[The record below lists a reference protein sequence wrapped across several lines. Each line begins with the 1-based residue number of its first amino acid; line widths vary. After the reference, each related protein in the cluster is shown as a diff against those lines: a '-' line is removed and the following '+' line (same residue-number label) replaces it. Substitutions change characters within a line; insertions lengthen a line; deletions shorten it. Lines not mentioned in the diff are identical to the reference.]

1 MLFFSVAC
9 GIVTTALPYIV
20 YNFGLSRMENGQ
32 AAIIASIEPV
42 VATLL
47 GFFVFHEVLTPG
59 NVLGIGLVLSAIVL
73 SNL

>member
-1 MLFFSVAC
+1 
-9 GIVTTALPYIV
+9 
-20 YNFGLSRMENGQ
+20 MENGQ

-47 GFFVFHEVLTPG
+47 GFFVFHEALTPG
-59 NVLGIGLVLSAIVL
+59 NILGIGLVLSAIVL

>member
-1 MLFFSVAC
+1 
-9 GIVTTALPYIV
+9 
-20 YNFGLSRMENGQ
+20 MENGQ

>member
-1 MLFFSVAC
+1 
-9 GIVTTALPYIV
+9 
-20 YNFGLSRMENGQ
+20 MENGQ
-32 AAIIASIEPV
+32 AAIIASIEPA